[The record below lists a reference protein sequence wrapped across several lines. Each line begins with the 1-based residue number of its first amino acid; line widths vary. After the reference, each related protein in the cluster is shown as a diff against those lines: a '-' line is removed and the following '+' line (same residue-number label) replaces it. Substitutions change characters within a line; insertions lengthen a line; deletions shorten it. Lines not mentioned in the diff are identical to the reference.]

1 MKRFL
6 ILSPLFFIFLTG
18 CPEKDQIENMNQSEL
33 EKLDQCIE
41 AKKADGLPISGCGV
55 DLKRSTENENKP
67 SPKTLVD
74 SVNSGNDMKERSINS
89 NKKINQKKATSSNR
103 ELDKIDECI
112 KRKKAKKQPYFDCLQ
127 K

>member
-6 ILSPLFFIFLTG
+6 LMSPLFLMLLTG
-18 CPEKDQIENMNQSEL
+18 CPEKDQIESLNQSEL

-41 AKKADGLPISGCGV
+41 GKKADGLPISECGI
-55 DLKRSTENENKP
+55 DLRKSTENKP
-67 SPKTLVD
+67 IPKTLLD
-74 SVNSGNDMKERSINS
+74 SANTGKDMKERSINS
-89 NKKINQKKATSSNR
+89 NKKINQKEATSSNR

-112 KRKKAKKQPYFDCLQ
+112 NRKKAKKQPYFDCIQ

>member
-6 ILSPLFFIFLTG
+6 IFSPLFLMLLSG
-18 CPEKDQIENMNQSEL
+18 CPEKDQTESMNQSEL

-41 AKKADGLPISGCGV
+41 GKKADGLPISECGI
-55 DLKRSTENENKP
+55 DLKKSTENNP
-67 SPKTLVD
+67 SPKTLID
-74 SVNSGNDMKERSINS
+74 SVNTGKDMKERSINS
-89 NKKINQKKATSSNR
+89 NKKINQKKATGSNR

>member
-6 ILSPLFFIFLTG
+6 IFSPLFLIFLTG
-18 CPEKDQIENMNQSEL
+18 CPEKDQIDNMTQSEL

-41 AKKADGLPISGCGV
+41 VKKAEGLPISGCGI
-55 DLKRSTENENKP
+55 DLKKSNEKKP
-67 SPKTLVD
+67 RQSNFVD
-74 SVNSGNDMKERSINS
+74 SLNTDKDRKEGSFNS
-89 NKKINQKKATSSNR
+89 NQNIKQKEPTGSNR

>member
-1 MKRFL
+1 MIRFL
-6 ILSPLFFIFLTG
+6 ILSPFFLIFLTG

-41 AKKADGLPISGCGV
+41 GKKADGLPISGCGI
-55 DLKRSTENENKP
+55 DLKKSTENKP

-74 SVNSGNDMKERSINS
+74 SVNTGKDMKERSINS
-89 NKKINQKKATSSNR
+89 NKKINQKEATSSNR